1 MDIDSQTDIWADIN
15 TLRTPAYTEP
25 TEDDVLALQEAVAEA
40 ADAMAWQ
47 ISVRA
52 RDHRAAGG
60 EAPDRVVLSG
70 DYQLALLYSLRQAAA
85 AVERRAAAA
94 ARTAGHQGAG
104 YPQIGTAWGITRQS
118 ARAKW
123 PDAVPS
129 RAHLPQ
135 PPVTV
140 QHAGG
145 TAAVLHQPDPND
157 TWMYTALAADGTQHN
172 SPAEYETSAAA
183 ADEARTFLAEH
194 PAGGTW
200 TCQHCGA
207 DNSTASPSTCGFCN
221 HRREWTQ

>member
-1 MDIDSQTDIWADIN
+1 MDIGSQTDIN

-52 RDHRAAGG
+52 RDHRAADG

-140 QHAGG
+140 RHAGG
-145 TAAVLHQPDPND
+145 TAAVLHQKGTDR
-157 TWMYTALAADGTQHN
+157 WMFTTVAADGTQHT
-172 SPAEYETSAAA
+172 SAPDYPSSAAA
-183 ADEARTFLAEH
+183 TEDAKATLADHRAAEEAE
-194 PAGGTW
+194 
-200 TCQHCGA
+200 
-207 DNSTASPSTCGFCN
+207 
-221 HRREWTQ
+221 